1 MPCDTIDR
9 YPDLKPPAQFLTD
22 FKQAFGGEAGW
33 GSGSVWVLGFG
44 VCGLGYRVS
53 DDVVLDKPFFD
64 GAAPGPIDVSMC
76 AL

>member
-1 MPCDTIDR
+1 M
-9 YPDLKPPAQFLTD
+9 KPPAQFLTD

-33 GSGSVWVLGFG
+33 CSGSVWGLGFG
-44 VCGLGYRVS
+44 VWGLGFGVWGLRFRVS

-76 AL
+76 AF